1 MGEYLNIVFKL
12 EMYKSPCVVMKSAAE
27 GALKGSRNSGNVSLD
42 LFA

>member
-12 EMYKSPCVVMKSAAE
+12 EMYKSHCIVMESAAE
-27 GALKGSRNSGNVSLD
+27 NCLKGSRSAGNISLD